1 METKVRQNWDWQRD
15 YTLIGMV
22 LPAGLGGAGWWAA
35 TEWVRAIEVGRVQ
48 VRRAPERNRGE
59 DLGQGREDE

>member
-35 TEWVRAIEVGRVQ
+35 TEWVRAIEWAGYKFAEHRSGIAADGSIEK
-48 VRRAPERNRGE
+48 R
-59 DLGQGREDE
+59 